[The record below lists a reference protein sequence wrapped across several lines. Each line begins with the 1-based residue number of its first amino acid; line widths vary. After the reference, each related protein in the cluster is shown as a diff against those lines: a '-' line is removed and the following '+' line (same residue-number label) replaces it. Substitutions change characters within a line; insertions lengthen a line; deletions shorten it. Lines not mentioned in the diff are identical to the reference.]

1 MKKYVFGTI
10 ILAVILLCSIIGNYN
25 LNSFMNKTLS
35 LVDKAE
41 ETLNSGEYEKAKTE
55 AENLKSHLEKGD
67 FALRMYIKH
76 EEIDQILASSSRM
89 KAYAKEETKN
99 DYLAECENIRERL
112 KAVVSGEKLS
122 LENIF

>member
-10 ILAVILLCSIIGNYN
+10 ILAVILVLCIIGNFY
-25 LNSFMNKTLS
+25 LTSFKDQILS
-35 LVDKAE
+35 LVDTAE
-41 ETLNSGEYEKAKTE
+41 EALNSGNYKE
-55 AENLKSHLEKGD
+55 AEMQAEKLKSHLEKGD

-76 EEIDQILASSSRM
+76 EEIDIVLSSAARM
-89 KAYAKEETKN
+89 TAYAKEETKN

-112 KAVVSGEKLS
+112 NAVVNGEKLS

>member
-1 MKKYVFGTI
+1 MKKYIFGTI
-10 ILAVILLCSIIGNYN
+10 ILTVILLCAIVGNYN
-25 LNSFMNKTLS
+25 LNAFTDNTLT
-35 LVDKAE
+35 LVDNAE
-41 ETLNSGEYEKAKTE
+41 ETLNSGDYDKAKKE

-112 KAVVSGEKLS
+112 KAVVNGEKLS
-122 LENIF
+122 FENIF